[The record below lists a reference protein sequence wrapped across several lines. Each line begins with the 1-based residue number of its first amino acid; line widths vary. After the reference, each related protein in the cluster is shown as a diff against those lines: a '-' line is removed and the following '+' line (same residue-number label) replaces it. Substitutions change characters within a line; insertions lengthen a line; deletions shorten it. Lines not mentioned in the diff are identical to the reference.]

1 MTELAVVDVAKQF
14 PTPTAPLVVLRDVSL
29 SIAQGQ
35 SMAIVG
41 PSGSGKTTLLS
52 ILGTLD
58 RPTSGT
64 VQLDGQDPFQLPEP
78 SLAEFRNQRI
88 GFIFQDHH
96 LLPQCSALENVLMPT
111 IASGPATG
119 AAIERGRELLARMGL
134 GDRFGHRPA
143 ALSGGERQR
152 VAIAR
157 ALIQEPQLV
166 LADEPT
172 GNLDQTTAGVIGELL
187 LELPHQRPLI
197 LIVVTH
203 SQTLATTLE
212 RRMVLDDGCL
222 REQ

>member
-1 MTELAVVDVAKQF
+1 MLQLAAVTKQF
-14 PTPTAPLVVLRDVSL
+14 PTPTEPLVVLRDVSL
-29 SIAQGQ
+29 AIAQGQ
-35 SMAIVG
+35 SLAIVG

-64 VQLDGQDPFQLPEP
+64 VELDGQDPFQLPEP
-78 SLAEFRNQRI
+78 SLAAFRNRRI

-96 LLPQCSALENVLMPT
+96 LLPQCSALENVLLPT
-111 IASGPATG
+111 IAAGVATPE
-119 AAIERGRELLARMGL
+119 AIERARAMLQRMGL
-134 GDRFGHRPA
+134 GDRLGHRPA

-157 ALIQEPQLV
+157 ALIQRPQLV

-172 GNLDQTTAGVIGELL
+172 GNLDRTTAAAIGELL
-187 LELPHQRPLI
+187 LELPLEQKLI

-203 SQTLATTLE
+203 SQPLAATLQ
-212 RRMVLDDGCL
+212 RRMVLDDGRL
-222 REQ
+222 LEQ

>member
-1 MTELAVVDVAKQF
+1 MLQLAAVTKQF
-14 PTPTAPLVVLRDVSL
+14 PTPTEPLVVLRDVSL
-29 SIAQGQ
+29 AIAQGQ
-35 SMAIVG
+35 SLAIVG

-64 VQLDGQDPFQLPEP
+64 VELDGQDPFQLPEP
-78 SLAEFRNQRI
+78 SLAAFRNRRI

-96 LLPQCSALENVLMPT
+96 LLPQCSALENVLLPT
-111 IASGPATG
+111 IAAGVATPE
-119 AAIERGRELLARMGL
+119 AIERARAMLQRIGL
-134 GDRFGHRPA
+134 GDRLGHRPA

-157 ALIQEPQLV
+157 ALIQRPQLV

-172 GNLDQTTAGVIGELL
+172 GNLDRTTAAAIGELL
-187 LELPHQRPLI
+187 LELPLEQKLI

-203 SQTLATTLE
+203 SQPLAATLQ
-212 RRMVLDDGCL
+212 RRMVLDDGRL
-222 REQ
+222 LEQ

>member
-1 MTELAVVDVAKQF
+1 MLQLAVVAVTKQF
-14 PTPTAPLVVLRDVSL
+14 PTPTEPLTVLRDVSL

-35 SMAIVG
+35 SLAIVG

-64 VQLDGQDPFQLPEP
+64 VELDGQDPFQLPEP
-78 SLAEFRNQRI
+78 SLAAFRNRRI

-96 LLPQCSALENVLMPT
+96 LLPQCSALENVLLPT
-111 IASGPATG
+111 IAAGVATPE
-119 AAIERGRELLARMGL
+119 AIERARAMLQRIGL
-134 GDRFGHRPA
+134 GDRLGHRPA

-157 ALIQEPQLV
+157 ALIQRPQLV

-172 GNLDQTTAGVIGELL
+172 GNLDRTTAAAIGELL
-187 LELPHQRPLI
+187 LELPLEQKLI

-203 SQTLATTLE
+203 SQPLAATLQ
-212 RRMVLDDGCL
+212 RRMVLDDGRL
-222 REQ
+222 LEQ